1 MMSLR
6 QSPFQTTR
14 TLIAHLYLLSMKV
27 VHFIT
32 RLILG
37 GAQENTLLTV
47 EDQHHL
53 HGDQVTLIT
62 GPGLGPEGSLIER
75 AVGGGL
81 DVRIIDDLRR
91 EIHFGRDWSSYRQLR
106 HLLKQIRPDIVHTH
120 STKAGIMGRAVAWQ
134 LGIPVVHTIHGPAF
148 YAQQSKPVYEFYRRL
163 EKWAA
168 RRTAKLI
175 SVCDAM
181 SEQYIAAGVAPRDK
195 FVTVYSGMEVE
206 QFLNPPRSREE
217 VRRQFGFTDD
227 QIVIGKVARLFD
239 LKGHDD
245 IITAASKVVAQS
257 PQVRFLFVGDG
268 ILREELQNRIRSAG
282 LENHFVFAGLVPSNQ
297 VPELIGAMD
306 IVVHTSLREGLAR
319 VLPQGLISGKPIVSY
334 DIDGAREVC
343 ITGETGFLI
352 PPHETD
358 QLAEALIQ
366 LAENPQLRQLYG
378 ATGRERF
385 TERFRHQTMTQQL
398 REIYRGVVEN

>member
-1 MMSLR
+1 
-6 QSPFQTTR
+6 
-14 TLIAHLYLLSMKV
+14 MKV

-91 EIHFGRDWSSYRQLR
+91 EIHLGRDWSSYRQLR
-106 HLLKQIRPDIVHTH
+106 RLLKEIRPDIVHTH

-148 YAQQSKPVYEFYRRL
+148 YAQQSRTTYEFYRRL

-168 RRTAKLI
+168 RRSARLI

-181 SEQYIAAGVAPRDK
+181 SEQYIAAGVAPREK
-195 FVTVYSGMEVE
+195 FVTVSSGMEVE

-217 VRRQFGFTDD
+217 VRRQFGFTDEE
-227 QIVIGKVARLFD
+227 IVIGKVARLFD

-245 IITAASKVVAQS
+245 LIAAASQVVANC

-268 ILREELQNRIRSAG
+268 LLREQLEQQIRTAG
-282 LENHFVFAGLVPSNQ
+282 LERHFVFAGLVPSGQ

-319 VLPQGLISGKPIVSY
+319 VLPQGLIAGKPIVSY

-352 PPHETD
+352 TPREIP
-358 QLAEALIQ
+358 QLTEALTR
-366 LAENPQLRQLYG
+366 LAQSPELRRQYG
-378 ATGRERF
+378 STGRERF
-385 TERFRHQTMTQQL
+385 TDQFRHQTMTSRL
-398 REIYRGVVEN
+398 REIYREVLDR